1 MKALIVDDEKHVREA
16 IRYFVPWEEYGIVS
30 VFEAMNGKEAVH
42 LILEERPAII
52 FTDMRMPLMDGVQ
65 LLEWI
70 HQYFP
75 GTKVIIIS
83 GYQDY
88 KYLQP
93 AIVYGG
99 TDYLLKPMNGKK
111 IVEATERAVRKWQ
124 QEKEESDRSLHRNI
138 QINELQP
145 IYLDRIFTDLVSG
158 HRRYE
163 ELSSTLNEHFGLT
176 KGVTRCQ
183 VSVLSLE
190 HLEQRLITR
199 FNGDASLMY
208 YAIMNICS
216 DVLSRENG
224 SRGYAFRCG
233 IEGINIVILY
243 WDHAEDI
250 EETLQSIN
258 RSMLEIFQI
267 QVHFGLGEMCSI
279 MEGVPRSFEQA
290 SKAIKQRNLLCS
302 GDWIHKYRTPDQ
314 MSEEDFPFLRFF
326 EPFKFAALSG
336 QRDRVIEWVDKWAD
350 HMEQQPYLTR
360 IQFEKW
366 QKEFESALLNWKV
379 EFGWDGRSDSAEI
392 FGFDLPLDANGNF
405 SLFVWKEQ
413 VAAKL
418 LAFSQEY
425 ASVHNLDVQLV
436 RNIKRYID
444 QNFHK
449 EITLQHIA
457 DCFFISRENV
467 SRKFKQFTN
476 ENLTDYLTRL
486 RIDKAKTLLADSGMR
501 LSQIADLV
509 GYQDEKYFSR
519 VFKKVTGQTPREFRK
534 QLDSK

>member
-1 MKALIVDDEKHVREA
+1 M
-16 IRYFVPWEEYGIVS
+16 PWEEYGIES

-42 LILEERPAII
+42 LIMAERPAII

-70 HQYFP
+70 HQHFP

-145 IYLDRIFTDLVSG
+145 IYLDRIFTDFVTG

-163 ELSSTLNEHFGLT
+163 ELYRTLNDHFKLT
-176 KGVTRCQ
+176 SGTTRCQ

-208 YAIMNICS
+208 YAIINICN
-216 DVLSRENG
+216 DVLSGEKD
-224 SRGYAFRCG
+224 SHGYAFRCG
-233 IEGINIVILY
+233 IEGINIVILC
-243 WDHAEDI
+243 WDHAKDI
-250 EETLQSIN
+250 EGILQSIN
-258 RSMLEIFQI
+258 KSMMETYQI
-267 QVHFGLGEMCSI
+267 QVHFGLGEVYPIS
-279 MEGVPRSFEQA
+279 EGVPRSFEQA
-290 SKAIKQRNLLCS
+290 NKAIKQRNLLCS
-302 GDWIHKYRTPDQ
+302 EKRIHKHRKPDQ
-314 MSEEDFPFLRFF
+314 VSEENYSFLRFF

-350 HMEQQPYLTR
+350 HMEQQPYLSR

-366 QKEFESALLNWKV
+366 QREFESALLNWKV
-379 EFGWDGRSDSAEI
+379 EFGWDGCSNSAET
-392 FGFDLPLDANGNF
+392 FGFDLPLDPNGNF
-405 SLFVWKEQ
+405 SLSVWKEQ
-413 VAAKL
+413 VAANL
-418 LAFSQEY
+418 LAFSREY
-425 ASVHNLDVQLV
+425 ASVHTLDGQLV

-457 DCFFISRENV
+457 DRFFISRENI
-467 SRKFKQFTN
+467 SRKFKQITN

-501 LSQIADLV
+501 LTQIADLV

-519 VFKKVTGQTPREFRK
+519 VFKKITGQTPREFRK